1 VRPRILAAI
10 VGVALLAV
18 AILAIPLGIR
28 LQEDARAQSLER
40 LERVASAATAR
51 IPNPLPSRANVT
63 LPDLAS
69 DGALAV
75 YDASGAR
82 RGGEGPLRADVVTLR
97 ALRGHA
103 NTGTAESAFVVA
115 APVVRGLRVVAA
127 IRATEPIGVTD
138 SQVSR
143 QRLNIVWFAGAAVGV
158 ALLVG
163 LWLSAVLARPLGR
176 LRVAATRLGHG
187 DFTVRAPRSG
197 IAEADAVAVALD
209 DTAERLEDLVE
220 RERTFSAHA
229 SHQLRTPL
237 TALRLA
243 VEAELEQPRPDPQA
257 ALHEVLTEADRLEQ
271 TIKDLLLLSRGSAER
286 GPIDLQVVVHAA
298 HDRWYRLFAAAGR
311 PLRVRP
317 PTGQSTEQPLE
328 AHASSAAL
336 GQILDVLLDNAL
348 KHGAGAV
355 QLILRAGTG
364 GGAVIAVEDEGD
376 GVAGDPNAVFST
388 AASGGHGFGL
398 PLAAAL
404 ANAEGA
410 RLRLAR
416 SGPAPVFELALL

>member
-28 LQEDARAQSLER
+28 LREDTRAQSLER
-40 LERVASAATAR
+40 LEQIAAGATAR
-51 IPNPLPSRANVT
+51 IPDVLPPAAK
-63 LPDLAS
+63 LKMPDLAS
-69 DGALAV
+69 EGDLGV
-75 YDASGAR
+75 YDASGVR
-82 RGGEGPLRADVVTLR
+82 RGGEGPARADDTTRR
-97 ALRGHA
+97 ALAGHA
-103 NTGTAESAFVVA
+103 SAATTSEVFVVG
-115 APVVRGLRVVAA
+115 APVVRGRRVIAA
-127 IRATEPIGVTD
+127 VRASEPIDVTEA
-138 SQVSR
+138 QIR
-143 QRLNIVWFAGAAVGV
+143 HQRVNIVWFAAAAVAV

-176 LRVAATRLGHG
+176 LRIAATRLGHG

-197 IAEADAVAVALD
+197 LAEADAVAVALD
-209 DTAERLEDLVE
+209 ETAARLEELVE

-243 VEAELEQPRPDPQA
+243 VEAELEQPRPDSRT
-257 ALHEVLTEADRLEQ
+257 ALREVLTETDRLEQ
-271 TIKDLLLLSRGSAER
+271 TITDLLLLARGSAER
-286 GPIDLQVVVHAA
+286 GPTDLQVIVQDAS
-298 HDRWYRLFAAAGR
+298 DRWHGLFAAAGR
-311 PLRVRP
+311 PLRVRTP
-317 PTGQSTEQPLE
+317 PQRPLE

-348 KHGAGAV
+348 KHGAGGV
-355 QLILRAGTG
+355 QLELRAGTG
-364 GGAVIAVEDEGD
+364 GGAYIAVEDEGA
-376 GVAGDPNAVFST
+376 GVQGDPGAVFST
-388 AASGGHGFGL
+388 AARGGHGLGL

-416 SGPAPVFELALL
+416 PGPGPVFELALL